1 MFVLMLN
8 DIQKLAQ
15 VEFDLIVIQY
25 YFYIRFD
32 NNFNLLYDLLYYLPN
47 IYNKQYKKTVTNES
61 NTYKMKTNI
70 RRKKNSGGYENSQ
83 HLKK

>member
-1 MFVLMLN
+1 MLN

-25 YFYIRFD
+25 YYYIRFD
-32 NNFNLLYDLLYYLPN
+32 NDFNLLYYLLYNLPN
-47 IYNKQYKKTVTNES
+47 IYNKQYLKKTATNES
-61 NTYKMKTNI
+61 KTYKMKTNI
-70 RRKKNSGGYENSQ
+70 RKIIFFSGGYENSQ

>member
-32 NNFNLLYDLLYYLPN
+32 NDFNLLYDLLYYLPN
-47 IYNKQYKKTVTNES
+47 IYNKQYKKKRLRMRVIS
-61 NTYKMKTNI
+61 I
-70 RRKKNSGGYENSQ
+70 R
-83 HLKK
+83 